1 MTYTPALD
9 NSDLLSWDGIR
20 AAEDVRWRGLLLG
33 NGSSIAVAESFAYP
47 SLYDVACS
55 DRIDNPLGAASR
67 RLFED
72 LATRN
77 FEFVLASLK
86 LAGRVNAAAGID
98 APILSQLYREIQIA
112 LFESVASVHVEWDR
126 VASRTLAQIRRE
138 LLNYKRVYSTNYD
151 LLVYWAMLREG
162 DPYDFR
168 DFLWAEGNSFD
179 PADVGILGDPT
190 LVYFLHGGV
199 HLRRT
204 PNGRS
209 FKRTAQQQQNL
220 LSQFPTTWESD
231 EIPLLISEGDSND
244 KLVSINRSDYLSFAY
259 RRFLEHQGNLVVY
272 GHGLGGADDHLVRA
286 INGWSKPEAPRQIAL
301 SIRREIGEVAIRQE
315 KQRLAQ
321 RLPESDLWFY
331 DADSHPLGESN
342 VRPRPVRD
350 LFRRL
355 R

>member
-9 NSDLLSWDGIR
+9 NSDLLSWDDIR
-20 AAEDVRWRGLLLG
+20 AAEDVRWQGLLLG
-33 NGSSIAVAESFAYP
+33 NGSSIAVADSFAYP

-55 DRIDNPLGAASR
+55 ERISNPLGAMSR

-72 LATRN
+72 FGTRN

-86 LAGRVNAAAGID
+86 LAGRVNAAAEID
-98 APILSQLYREIQIA
+98 APSLSELYREVQVG

-126 VASRTLAQIRRE
+126 VAPRTLGEIRRA
-138 LLNYKRVYSTNYD
+138 LLRHKRVYSTNYD

-162 DPYDFR
+162 DPYDLR
-168 DFLWAEGNSFD
+168 DFFWSDGNTFD
-179 PADVGILGDPT
+179 PANVGILGDPT

-204 PNGRS
+204 PDGRS
-209 FKRTAQQQQNL
+209 FKRTAQRENL
-220 LSQFPTTWESD
+220 LSQFPTTWESE
-231 EIPLLISEGDSND
+231 EIPLLISEGDSTD

-259 RRFLEHQGNLVVY
+259 RRFLEHQGNLVVF
-272 GHGLGGADDHLVRA
+272 GHGLREADEHLVRA
-286 INGWSKPEAPRQIAL
+286 INSWSTPEAPRQIAI
-301 SIRREIGEVAIRQE
+301 SVRREVADVAIRQE

-331 DADSHPLGESN
+331 DAESHPLGESN

>member
-1 MTYTPALD
+1 M
-9 NSDLLSWDGIR
+9 
-20 AAEDVRWRGLLLG
+20 
-33 NGSSIAVAESFAYP
+33 
-47 SLYDVACS
+47 YDVACS
-55 DRIDNPLGAASR
+55 DGIANPIGAASR

-72 LATRN
+72 FATRN

-86 LAGRVNAAAGID
+86 LAGRVNAAAEID
-98 APILSQLYREIQIA
+98 APILSELYREIQVG
-112 LFESVASVHVEWDR
+112 LFESVAAIHVEWDR
-126 VASRTLAQIRRE
+126 VAPRTLGEIRRA
-138 LLNYKRVYSTNYD
+138 LLRHKRVYSTNYD

-168 DFLWAEGNSFD
+168 DFFWSEGNVFD
-179 PADVGILGDPT
+179 PANVGILGDPT

-204 PNGRS
+204 PDGRS
-209 FKRTAQQQQNL
+209 FKRTAQQENL
-220 LSQFPTTWESD
+220 LSQFPTSWESE
-231 EIPLLISEGDSND
+231 EIPLLISEGDSTD

-259 RRFLEHQGNLVVY
+259 RRFLEHQGNLVVF
-272 GHGLGGADDHLVRA
+272 GHGLGEADEHLVRA
-286 INGWSKPEAPRQIAL
+286 INSWSTPEAPRQIAI
-301 SIRREIGEVAIRQE
+301 SVRREIADVAIRQE

-331 DADSHPLGESN
+331 GANSHPLGESN

>member
-9 NSDLLSWDGIR
+9 NSDLVSWDDVR
-20 AAEDVRWRGLLLG
+20 TAEDVRWRGLLLG

-47 SLYDVACS
+47 SLYQVAS
-55 DRIDNPLGAASR
+55 SERIANPLGGASR

-72 LATRN
+72 FGTRN

-86 LAGRVNAAAGID
+86 LAGRVNSAVEID
-98 APILSQLYREIQIA
+98 APILSTLYREVQVA
-112 LFESVASVHVEWDR
+112 LFESVASVHVEWER
-126 VASRTLAQIRRE
+126 VAPRTLSQIRRE
-138 LLNYKRVYSTNYD
+138 LLHFKRVYSTNYD
-151 LLVYWAMLREG
+151 LLVYWAMLSEG

-168 DFLWAEGNSFD
+168 DYFWSEGNSFE
-179 PADVGILGDPT
+179 PANVGILGDPT

-209 FKRTAQQQQNL
+209 FKRTALERNL

-259 RRFLEHQGNLVVY
+259 RRFLEHEGNLVVF
-272 GHGLGGADDHLVRA
+272 GHTLSRTDEHLVRA
-286 INGWSKPEAPRQIAL
+286 INSWSTPDTPRQIAL
-301 SIRREIGEVAIRQE
+301 SVRRQIGETPIRQE
-315 KQRLAQ
+315 KQRLAH
-321 RLPESDLWFY
+321 RLPEADLWFY
-331 DADSHPLGESN
+331 DADTHPLGQPN
-342 VRPRPVRD
+342 VRPRTIRD
-350 LFRRL
+350 IFRRA

>member
-9 NSDLLSWDGIR
+9 NSDLLSWDDIR

-33 NGSSIAVAESFAYP
+33 NGSSIAVADSFAYP

-55 DRIDNPLGAASR
+55 ERIANPLGTTSR
-67 RLFED
+67 RLFQD
-72 LATRN
+72 FGTRN

-86 LAGRVNAAAGID
+86 LAGRVNAAAEID
-98 APILSQLYREIQIA
+98 APVLSELYREVQVG

-126 VASRTLAQIRRE
+126 VAPRTLGELRRE
-138 LLNYKRVYSTNYD
+138 LLRYKRIYSSNYD
-151 LLVYWAMLREG
+151 LLIYWAMLREG
-162 DPYDFR
+162 DPSDFR
-168 DFLWAEGNSFD
+168 DFFWGAGNSFD
-179 PADVGILGDPT
+179 PADVGIVGDPT
-190 LVYFLHGGV
+190 LTYFLHGGV

-204 PNGRS
+204 PNGQS
-209 FKRTAQQQQNL
+209 FKRTAQQQNL

-259 RRFLEHQGNLVVY
+259 RRFLEHQGNLVVF
-272 GHGLGGADDHLVRA
+272 GHALGVADEHLVRA
-286 INGWSKPEAPRQIAL
+286 INSWSTPESPRQIAL
-301 SIRREIGEVAIRQE
+301 SVRRGMGDVATRQE
-315 KQRLAQ
+315 KQQLAQ

-331 DADSHPLGESN
+331 DADSHPLGEPN
-342 VRPRPVRD
+342 VRPRPIRD
-350 LFRRL
+350 LFRRV

>member
-9 NSDLLSWDGIR
+9 NADLLSWDDIR
-20 AAEDVRWRGLLLG
+20 AAEDLRWRGLLIG

-55 DRIDNPLGAASR
+55 GQIEHALGTASR

-72 LATRN
+72 FGTRN

-86 LAGRVNAAAGID
+86 LAGRVNAAAEIN
-98 APILSQLYREIQIA
+98 APILSDLYREVQIA
-112 LFESVASVHVEWDR
+112 LFESVASVHVEWER
-126 VASRTLAQIRRE
+126 VALRTLSQIRRE

-168 DFLWAEGNSFD
+168 DFFWSEGNFFD

-209 FKRTAQQQQNL
+209 LKRTAQQQNL

-259 RRFLEHQGNLVVY
+259 RRFLEYQGNLVIF
-272 GHGLGGADDHLVRA
+272 GHSLGATDEHLVRA
-286 INGWSKPEAPRQIAL
+286 INSWSTPETPRQIAV
-301 SIRREIGEVAIRQE
+301 SVRRDGDTALRQE

-321 RLPESDLWFY
+321 RLPEADLWFY
-331 DADSHPLGESN
+331 DADTHPLGRPN
-342 VRPRPVRD
+342 VRPRMIRD
-350 LFRRL
+350 LFRRA